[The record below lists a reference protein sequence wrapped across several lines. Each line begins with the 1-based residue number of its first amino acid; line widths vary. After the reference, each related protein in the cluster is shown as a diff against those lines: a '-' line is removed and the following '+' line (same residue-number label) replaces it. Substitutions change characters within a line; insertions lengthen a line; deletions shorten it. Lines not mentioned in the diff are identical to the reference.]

1 MYGKQWTPGR
11 GPSSLG
17 GHECEWPEWFSITSV
32 LITAKK
38 IVKPQ
43 EPMQVTTPDE
53 VEAITWVQIA

>member
-1 MYGKQWTPGR
+1 M
-11 GPSSLG
+11 G

-38 IVKPQ
+38 IVKLQ